1 MTVPNY
7 IWLLLALL
15 AAATLGCA
23 VYAVVKTVET
33 RRLRTAAFL
42 DPSTGALTEAG
53 FREGAE
59 KVLAAEGDKYTLVV
73 LCAGCFATLRASF
86 GPREAER
93 FMAYLHTVL
102 RRCLS
107 GSELCGR
114 VGDDELAFLLKNR
127 NADEVRARLSRMTE
141 EAEKGVRATGAE
153 YALHLSFGACH
164 GEKGETDTVTL
175 LGRARLSRMTSQAG
189 QRYHFY
195 DAALTERLA
204 REAEVA
210 QAMDKA
216 LALGEFVLFY
226 QPKVRLRDGRVMG
239 AEAMVRWRHPQKGL
253 LSPDMFMATAEKY
266 QKLKAIDRFAITS
279 VCRAL
284 SRWEKQG
291 RELCPIS
298 VNLSS
303 SNMNDP
309 DFADECSE
317 ICRSFGVKP
326 ESIGFEINE
335 GVLLQDPAR
344 AVAFTRRLRSKGFRF
359 IVDEFG
365 AAASAL
371 RLLSDLRP
379 DEVKLSRTFFADETD
394 TRDGRFMV
402 ENLLRLC
409 AQLHVS
415 GVAQGVDSAAQAEY
429 LMDAACD
436 MVQGFS
442 FFKPMALE
450 RFETEVFHG
459 SALRLVDLPRS
470 EKKPLTRLGGETA
483 NAPIVHFAFLSLE
496 DRVEFDSAFS
506 PILAGATSIDGARS
520 LFRTSELIHE
530 NDRADFLL
538 LLDRAQKEKGWLE
551 STIRFYTNHSGYE
564 WLQLRLHCADQR
576 SGVISGTMVNVAG
589 WIGEVDRWKEK
600 ATRDALTGLFNRE
613 HFERTLRAGVEGN
626 ALASAALVF
635 IDVDD
640 FKNVNDS
647 YGHMFGDDVLCYVAK
662 RILGTFRH
670 SDVCARYGGDEF
682 VIFAPG
688 ISRDVLT
695 ERLEALCAAF
705 TFPYR
710 NGETECKISISVGGA
725 MFPTDGGDYASLLDR
740 ADSALY
746 EAKNAGKDRYMLYDK
761 SMEANAGKRR
771 RDED

>member
-7 IWLLLALL
+7 IWVLLALL
-15 AAATLGCA
+15 GAATLGCA
-23 VYAVVKTVET
+23 AYAVIKTLET
-33 RRLRTAAFL
+33 RRLRSSAFT

-53 FREGAE
+53 FRESGA
-59 KVLAAEGDKYTLVV
+59 KLLAADGSSYTLVV
-73 LCAGCFATLRASF
+73 LCVQRFATIRATF
-86 GPREAER
+86 GPHEAER

-102 RRCLS
+102 RRSLS
-107 GSELCGR
+107 VSEICGR
-114 VGDDELAFLLKNR
+114 VGADQLAFFLKNR
-127 NADEVRARLSRMTE
+127 NADEVRARLGRMTE
-141 EAEKGVRATGAE
+141 EAEKGIRAIGAE
-153 YALHLSFGACH
+153 YPLQLSFGACH
-164 GEKGETDTVTL
+164 SETGETDVATL
-175 LGRARLSRMTSQAG
+175 LGRASLSRMNSLAG

-195 DAALTERLA
+195 DAALTDRLA
-204 REAEVA
+204 REAEMA
-210 QAMDKA
+210 KAIDKA
-216 LALGEFVLFY
+216 MNLGEFVLFY

-239 AEAMVRWRHPQKGL
+239 AEALVRWRHPQKGL
-253 LSPDMFMATAEKY
+253 LSPDMFMATAERY
-266 QKLKAIDRFAITS
+266 QKLKAIDRFAITA

-291 RELCPIS
+291 RELCPIM
-298 VNLSS
+298 VNLSAF
-303 SNMNDP
+303 NMEDP
-309 DFADECSE
+309 DFVDECCA

-326 ESIGFEINE
+326 ESIGFEIAE

-344 AVAFTRRLRSKGFRF
+344 ATAFTRRLRAKGFRF
-359 IVDEFG
+359 AVDEFG
-365 AAASAL
+365 ADASAL

-379 DEVKLSRTFFADETD
+379 DEVKLSGAFFAGESD
-394 TRDGRFMV
+394 TRDGRFML

-409 AQLHVS
+409 AQLHVAS
-415 GVAQGVDSAAQAEY
+415 VAQGVDSAAQAEY

-436 MVQGFS
+436 TVQGFA

-459 SALRLVDLPRS
+459 SALRLVDLPRE
-470 EKKPLTRLGGETA
+470 EKKRPGRIGGETA
-483 NAPIVHFAFLSLE
+483 NAPIVHFAYLSQE
-496 DRVEFDSAFS
+496 DRVEFDTAFS
-506 PILAGATSIDGARS
+506 PILSGATQIDDARA

-538 LLDRAQKEKGWLE
+538 LLDRALKEKGWLE
-551 STIRFYTNHSGYE
+551 STIRFYTNNSGYE

-576 SGVISGTMVNVAG
+576 SGVVSGTMVNVAG

-613 HFERTLRAGVEGN
+613 HFERTLRAGVESS
-626 ALASAALVF
+626 ALTSAALVF

-670 SDVCARYGGDEF
+670 SDICARYGGDEF

-688 ISRDVLT
+688 ITPEVLQQ
-695 ERLEALCAAF
+695 RLEALCSAF
-705 TFPYR
+705 SFPYR
-710 NGETECKISISVGGA
+710 NGDIECKVSISAGGA
-725 MFPTDGGDYASLLDR
+725 MFPADGADYTSLLDR

-746 EAKNAGKDRYMLYDK
+746 EAKNAGKDRYMLYEK
-761 SMEANAGKRR
+761 GMENNASNRR
-771 RDED
+771 REEG

>member
-7 IWLLLALL
+7 LWLLLAIL
-15 AAATLGCA
+15 AAAAIVSAAYG
-23 VYAVVKTVET
+23 VVKTLET
-33 RRLRTAAFL
+33 RRLRTSAFT
-42 DPSTGALTEAG
+42 DPSTGALSGAG
-53 FREGAE
+53 FRESAR
-59 KVLAAEGDKYTLVV
+59 KALAAEGDKYTLVV
-73 LCAGCFATLRASF
+73 LCAQSFSTIRASF
-86 GPREAER
+86 GPQQAER
-93 FMAYLHTVL
+93 MMRYLHTVL
-102 RRCLS
+102 RSCLS
-107 GSELCGR
+107 ASEPCGR
-114 VGDDELAFLLKNR
+114 MGDDRLAFLLKNR
-127 NADEVRARLSRMTE
+127 DADEVRARLGRMMD
-141 EAEKGVRATGAE
+141 EAEKGIRAAGAE
-153 YALHLSFGACH
+153 YSLGLSFGACRA
-164 GEKGETDTVTL
+164 EKGDSDVVSL
-175 LGRARLSRMTSQAG
+175 LGRAALSRMTSQSG

-216 LALGEFVLFY
+216 LSLGEFSLFY

-239 AEAMVRWRHPQKGL
+239 AEAMIRWRHPQKGL
-253 LSPDMFMATAEKY
+253 LSPDMFLPTAEKY

-284 SRWEKQG
+284 ARWEKQG
-291 RELCPIS
+291 RELCP
-298 VNLSS
+298 VGMNLSS
-303 SNMNDP
+303 SNMDDP
-309 DFADECSE
+309 DFVDECCE
-317 ICRSFGVKP
+317 ICRSFGVNP
-326 ESIGFEINE
+326 ESITFEITE
-335 GVLLQDPAR
+335 GVLLQNVPR
-344 AVAFTRRLRSKGFRF
+344 ALSFTRRLRSKGFRF
-359 IVDEFG
+359 SVDEFG
-365 AAASAL
+365 ADASAL

-394 TRDGRFMV
+394 TRSGRFMV

-409 AQLHVS
+409 AQLHVAS
-415 GVAQGVDSAAQAEY
+415 VAQGVDAPSQAEY

-459 SALRLVDLPRS
+459 SALRLVDLPR
-470 EKKPLTRLGGETA
+470 EDKKRPARVGGETA
-483 NAPIVHFAFLSLE
+483 NAPIVHFAYLSAE

-506 PILAGATSIDGARS
+506 PILAGATSINDARA

-538 LLDRAQKEKGWLE
+538 LLDRATKETGWLE
-551 STIRFYTNHSGYE
+551 CTVRFYTNHSGYE
-564 WLQLRLHCADQR
+564 WLQLRFHCADHR
-576 SGVISGTMVNVAG
+576 SGVVSGTLVNVAG

-613 HFERTLRAGVEGN
+613 HFERTLRAGVEN
-626 ALASAALVF
+626 SALSSAALVF

-670 SDVCARYGGDEF
+670 SDICARYGGDEF

-688 ISRDVLT
+688 ITKEVL
-695 ERLEALCAAF
+695 EQRLEALCKAF
-705 TFPYR
+705 SYPYR
-710 NGETECKISISVGGA
+710 NGSTECKVSISVGGA
-725 MFPTDGGDYASLLDR
+725 MFPADGADYATLLDR
-740 ADSALY
+740 ADCALY
-746 EAKNAGKDRYMLYDK
+746 EAKNAGKDRYMLYRK
-761 SMEANAGKRR
+761 GMEANDTKRR
-771 RDED
+771 KED

>member
-1 MTVPNY
+1 MAFMEVNFFSDVLGMCMSMYVIVPQKTRGNIGVTEGNFDQTY
-7 IWLLLALL
+7 PTLYLLHGMSDDHTIWMRRTSIERYAE
-15 AAATLGCA
+15 ARGI
-23 VYAVVKTVET
+23 AVVMPTT
-33 RRLRTAAFL
+33 YLGWYT
-42 DPSTGALTEAG
+42 DM
-53 FREGAE
+53 
-59 KVLAAEGDKYTLVV
+59 KY
-73 LCAGCFATLRASF
+73 GYNYRKFI
-86 GPREAER
+86 GE
-93 FMAYLHTVL
+93 
-102 RRCLS
+102 
-107 GSELCGR
+107 EL
-114 VGDDELAFLLKNR
+114 
-127 NADEVRARLSRMTE
+127 
-141 EAEKGVRATGAE
+141 
-153 YALHLSFGACH
+153 
-164 GEKGETDTVTL
+164 
-175 LGRARLSRMTSQAG
+175 
-189 QRYHFY
+189 
-195 DAALTERLA
+195 
-204 REAEVA
+204 
-210 QAMDKA
+210 
-216 LALGEFVLFY
+216 
-226 QPKVRLRDGRVMG
+226 PK
-239 AEAMVRWRHPQKGL
+239 
-253 LSPDMFMATAEKY
+253 
-266 QKLKAIDRFAITS
+266 
-279 VCRAL
+279 
-284 SRWEKQG
+284 
-291 RELCPIS
+291 
-298 VNLSS
+298 
-303 SNMNDP
+303 
-309 DFADECSE
+309 

-335 GVLLQDPAR
+335 GVLLQDLAR

-365 AAASAL
+365 ADASAL

-379 DEVKLSRTFFADETD
+379 DEVKLSRAFFADETD

-483 NAPIVHFAFLSLE
+483 NAPIVHFAFLSQE

-613 HFERTLRAGVEGN
+613 HFERTLRAGVEN
-626 ALASAALVF
+626 SSLTSAALVF

-670 SDVCARYGGDEF
+670 SDICARYGIPYDRAHIIGHEDYRPSKSD
-682 VIFAPG
+682 PG
-688 ISRDVLT
+688 ELFDWGRVL
-695 ERLEALCAAF
+695 
-705 TFPYR
+705 
-710 NGETECKISISVGGA
+710 
-725 MFPTDGGDYASLLDR
+725 GGDKSPRGAFSACQRIEKLL
-740 ADSALY
+740 
-746 EAKNAGKDRYMLYDK
+746 K
-761 SMEANAGKRR
+761 
-771 RDED
+771 